1 MKHEWKINQ
10 PWRKKNSGKRLLNS
24 EKESYSF
31 LIKEEIILEMTS

>member
-1 MKHEWKINQ
+1 MSGRQINH
-10 PWRKKNSGKRLLNS
+10 RKKNSVKKLLNS